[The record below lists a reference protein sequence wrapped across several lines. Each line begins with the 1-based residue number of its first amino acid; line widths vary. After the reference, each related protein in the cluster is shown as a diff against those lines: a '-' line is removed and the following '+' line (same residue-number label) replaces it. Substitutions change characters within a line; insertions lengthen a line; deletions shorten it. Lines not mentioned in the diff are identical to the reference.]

1 MQKQKIEELIP
12 SLIRQISNGEG
23 ISVAEVAKRYKV
35 SADGVKKRLREVR
48 DTFYKNAFGYDGSTK
63 KWVVK
68 SGQLGFLQR
77 ELLEP
82 EEAVVLTAMSRTK
95 DRLGKGLVATHE
107 KIVNNYT
114 KRAKSYIFKQHKAE
128 EITEDMEQ
136 TFALLKYAINNKNI
150 IQLDYPSKGM
160 LKTRRVFPYRIVYI
174 EYYWYLICYE
184 DGEKIKSFRLS
195 LIKSASILNKV
206 YKYDFENVD
215 LRLKLAMNAF
225 VDYKASIQTVEI
237 LVNDFRTNHIE
248 LASFFAAWKKTDYI
262 IEINGIQYRR
272 FEVKI
277 TNPEYKDIIP
287 TILKYMPEMLV
298 ESPEAL
304 KEAIQMRV
312 ESYLQQYE
320 A

>member
-1 MQKQKIEELIP
+1 MKKIEELIP
-12 SLIRQISNGEG
+12 SLIHRISNGEG
-23 ISVAEVAKRYKV
+23 ISVVEVAKRYKV

-48 DTFYKNAFGYDGSTK
+48 DEFYKNAFGYDGSTK

-95 DRLGKGLVATHE
+95 DRLGKGLITTHE

-136 TFALLKYAINNKNI
+136 TFALLKHAINNKNI
-150 IQLDYPSKGM
+150 VQLDYPSKDAV
-160 LKTRRVFPYRIVYI
+160 KTRRVFPYRIVYI

-184 DGEKIKSFRLS
+184 EGDKIKSFRLS
-195 LIKSASILNKV
+195 LIKKPSILDEV
-206 YKYDFENVD
+206 YEYDFKNVD

-225 VDYKASIQTVEI
+225 VDYKAPIETVEI
-237 LVNDFRTNHIE
+237 LVDEFRTNHIE
-248 LASFFAAWKKTDYI
+248 LASFFTAWKKTDYTTD
-262 IEINGIQYRR
+262 INGVKYRR

-277 TNPEYKDIIP
+277 TNPDYKDIIP

-298 ESPEAL
+298 ESPDAL
-304 KEAIQMRV
+304 KEAVQERI
-312 ESYLQQYE
+312 ENYLKQYKI
-320 A
+320 